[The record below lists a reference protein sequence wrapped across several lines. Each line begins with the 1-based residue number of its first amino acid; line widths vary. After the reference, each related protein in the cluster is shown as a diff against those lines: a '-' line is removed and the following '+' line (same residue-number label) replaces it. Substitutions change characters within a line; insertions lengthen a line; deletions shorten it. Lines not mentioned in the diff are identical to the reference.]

1 MPSKQIYLDE
11 RAVANAIFTS
21 GGRGDGSAS
30 TLYFCRSIEP
40 YPNVAL
46 P

>member
-1 MPSKQIYLDE
+1 MPSKQIYLDV

-21 GGRGDGSAS
+21 GRGDGSAS